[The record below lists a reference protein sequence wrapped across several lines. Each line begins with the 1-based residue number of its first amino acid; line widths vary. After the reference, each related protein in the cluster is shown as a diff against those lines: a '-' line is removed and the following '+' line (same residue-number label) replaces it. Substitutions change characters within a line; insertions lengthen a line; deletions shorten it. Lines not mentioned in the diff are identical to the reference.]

1 MNKINFLLLI
11 SFFSAILFVVL
22 RLVIDIE
29 DGSIAIAVL
38 DILVALLLCFSIHRW
53 GWREKG
59 LRSLIK
65 ATSAILTLEVG
76 NYIITTILI
85 NNGWRNLE
93 LYPLLFGVM
102 TVLAGIILRFIKPQV
117 IRTPKWKTY
126 LGIITIYSIVWCSI
140 SNVII
145 MCQIERI
152 TSFIEIVYLL
162 LITLSFNVVWFI
174 AWYGMS
180 LFCIKDKTVRLYIL
194 LLNLYLI
201 FSIII
206 EIML

>member
-93 LYPLLFGVM
+93 FYPLLFGVM
-102 TVLAGIILRFIKPQV
+102 TVLAGIILRFINPQV
-117 IRTPKWKTY
+117 IRIPKWKTY
-126 LGIITIYSIVWCSI
+126 LGIITMSFPKI
-140 SNVII
+140 S
-145 MCQIERI
+145 
-152 TSFIEIVYLL
+152 
-162 LITLSFNVVWFI
+162 
-174 AWYGMS
+174 
-180 LFCIKDKTVRLYIL
+180 
-194 LLNLYLI
+194 
-201 FSIII
+201 
-206 EIML
+206 